1 MEWQDGAIL
10 LSLQPYGER
19 DAVARVL
26 TPEQG
31 RHAGL
36 VRGARGGA
44 RLGGALQPGMAVA
57 ARWRARDADNLG
69 TLTLEPEDHGPALLM
84 DRPLALTAWE
94 SALAVA
100 DTALAEREPA
110 WASYAG
116 LKAWLDQVRTDP
128 ATPERWGAAYVAWE
142 RGLLAA
148 TGFALSLGRCAA
160 TGLTNDELAAQAPA
174 DRLAYVSPRT
184 GRAVSANAG
193 APYRD
198 RLLPLPAFLVDSDR
212 ADLGDVVDGLRLT
225 GYFLQRS
232 IYNLQDKF
240 LPAARQRL
248 AERLASFAEPAAGA
262 AAASSTTS
270 APDAAGA
277 HR

>member
-1 MEWQDGAIL
+1 MEWQDEAIL

-19 DAVARVL
+19 DAIARVL

-36 VRGARGGA
+36 VRGARGGS

-57 ARWRARDADNLG
+57 ARWRARDPENLG
-69 TLTLEPEDHGPALLM
+69 TLTLEPEDQGPALLL
-84 DRPLALTAWE
+84 DRPLALTALD

-110 WASYAG
+110 TASYAG
-116 LKAWLDQVRTDP
+116 LKAWLGQVLADP
-128 ATPERWGAAYVAWE
+128 DTPERWGAAYVAWE
-142 RGLLAA
+142 HGLLAA
-148 TGFALSLGRCAA
+148 TGFALSLNRCAA
-160 TGLTNDELAAQAPA
+160 TGATPDELAARAPA

-184 GRAVSANAG
+184 GRAVSAAAG
-193 APYRD
+193 APYSD
-198 RLLPLPAFLVDSDR
+198 RLLPLPPFLVDSDR
-212 ADLGDVVDGLRLT
+212 AELADVVTGLRLT

-232 IYNLQDKF
+232 IYNLQDKS

-248 AERLASFAEPAAGA
+248 VERLASFAEPSDLGESGA
-262 AAASSTTS
+262 TRAPDAAASS
-270 APDAAGA
+270 
-277 HR
+277 R